1 MTLENRE
8 PAPAL
13 PAPELSSSVLA
24 AKLRLLRRNAEL
36 TLQQL
41 SRRCG
46 ISASALSKIENGQLS
61 PTYEKIAALALG
73 LNVEVGELFSPTVKA
88 APLGR
93 RSVTRRNQGV
103 AHRTDQYT
111 YEMLHTDL
119 ADKRFIPLVT
129 TVRAHDRAEFTKLLS
144 HDGEELLFVLT
155 GEVILHT
162 EGYEP
167 LHMSPGDSCYF
178 DSRMGHACVSGTE
191 EDATVLWVS
200 SHANMR

>member
-1 MTLENRE
+1 MALEHTE
-8 PAPAL
+8 PTPAL

-24 AKLRLLRRNAEL
+24 TKLRLLRRNAEL

-46 ISASALSKIENGQLS
+46 ISASTLSKIENGQLS
-61 PTYEKIAALALG
+61 PTYEKIAALAQG
-73 LNVEVGELFSPTVKA
+73 LDIEVGELFSPTVKT

-93 RSVTRRNQGV
+93 RSVTRRDQGV
-103 AHRTDQYT
+103 PHRTAQYT

-144 HDGEELLFVLT
+144 HDGEELLFVLS

-162 EGYEP
+162 EGYAP

-178 DSRMGHACVSGTE
+178 DSRLGHACVSGTE

-200 SHANMR
+200 SHANLR

>member
-1 MTLENRE
+1 MTIENSE

-13 PAPELSSSVLA
+13 NPPEPSNSVLA
-24 AKLRLLRRNAEL
+24 YKLRLLRRNADL

-41 SRRCG
+41 SQRCG

-73 LNVEVGELFSPTVKA
+73 LNVDVGELFSPISKTTPV
-88 APLGR
+88 GR

-103 AHRTDQYT
+103 VHRTDQYS

-119 ADKRFIPLVT
+119 ADKRFIPMVT

-144 HDGEELLFVLT
+144 HDGEELLFVLS

-162 EGYEP
+162 EGYAP
-167 LHMSPGDSCYF
+167 LRMGPGDSCYF

-200 SHANMR
+200 SHAELR